1 MMMEHTTMKATM
13 NTVRVMKTGLAL
25 GAGLLLLTACSRS
38 EPEQPAEM
46 ENMDAVAPMDNA
58 SAAPAPDAAAVT
70 EPSPPPAENSAA
82 IDVPPERPVAPD
94 AQVLDDADATGM
106 TARVNRDEPAP
117 GNDPAPQ

>member
-1 MMMEHTTMKATM
+1 MKATM
-13 NTVRVMKTGLAL
+13 NIVRVTKTGLAL

-46 ENMDAVAPMDNA
+46 ENMDATAPMDNA
-58 SAAPAPDAAAVT
+58 TAAPTPDAAAVT

-117 GNDPAPQ
+117 ANDSAPQ